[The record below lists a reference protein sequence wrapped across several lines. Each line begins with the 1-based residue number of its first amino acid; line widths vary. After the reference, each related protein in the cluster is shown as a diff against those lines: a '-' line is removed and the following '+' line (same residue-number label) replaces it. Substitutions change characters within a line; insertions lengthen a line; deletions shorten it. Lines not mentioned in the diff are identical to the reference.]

1 MDVTPDG
8 PALPGIT
15 HHYAQVNG
23 TRLHYVAAGTS
34 GSPVLL
40 VHGFPETWWAFRK
53 LIPLLA
59 ASHRVFAVDLR
70 GFGDSGNEPGEYD
83 STTSAEDLHLLIGQL
98 DAGPVHLTGQDISGA
113 TVFRLAATHPQDVL
127 SLTAIEMGLAGFGL
141 EMLADVTHGG
151 SWHIGVLAAPGIP
164 EMLLAGREREFLG
177 QFAFPAMSATPGAIT
192 DADIEEFART
202 YSRPGGW
209 RGSAQA
215 EAPSR
220 PAPCPRPRRATSA
233 QCHSTAWATIPPWK
247 PPTSWRRPFST
258 SPHASTPPDCSK
270 SCPDQPGSRCG
281 SGTGPAPAAHRW
293 TAARPPPRRTAPG
306 PPRWVPVPR
315 LAPTPA
321 PPRPRP
327 SSPGAAGLVI
337 CTIRRLRGSRRPGR
351 LRAWSAGR
359 AAGAARLC

>member
-1 MDVTPDG
+1 MDVTSTG

-15 HHYAQVNG
+15 HHYAEVNG

-40 VHGFPETWWAFRK
+40 VHGFPETCWAFRK

-83 STTSAEDLHLLIGQL
+83 SPTSAEDLHLLIGHL
-98 DAGPVHLTGQDISGA
+98 GVGPVHLTGQDISGA
-113 TVFRLAATHPQDVL
+113 TVFRLATAHPEDVL

-192 DADIEEFART
+192 DADINEFVRT
-202 YSRPGGW
+202 YSRRDGW
-209 RGSAQA
+209 RGAIGLYRSMLQEGEEIATLVTGHKLNIPVLAIGAGGGELTLATMSQVSSDPVRSVA
-215 EAPSR
+215 LEGVGHYAALEAPDQV
-220 PAPCPRPRRATSA
+220 AHALLDF
-233 QCHSTAWATIPPWK
+233 
-247 PPTSWRRPFST
+247 FS
-258 SPHASTPPDCSK
+258 
-270 SCPDQPGSRCG
+270 SCEP
-281 SGTGPAPAAHRW
+281 
-293 TAARPPPRRTAPG
+293 
-306 PPRWVPVPR
+306 
-315 LAPTPA
+315 
-321 PPRPRP
+321 
-327 SSPGAAGLVI
+327 
-337 CTIRRLRGSRRPGR
+337 
-351 LRAWSAGR
+351 
-359 AAGAARLC
+359 